1 MAQADFYL
9 LAEAGDAARERFAC
23 RLAAKVYGL
32 NHRVHLRVPDAAALE
47 RLDALLWTFSDDSFV
62 PHDIVLDGAATAP
75 VTLADAHRALPDGTE
90 VCINLC
96 DDALDTPCA
105 RIAEIVAADE
115 PARAAGRRRY
125 AEYRD
130 RGLELEMHRL

>member
-1 MAQADFYL
+1 MARADFYL
-9 LAEAGDAARERFAC
+9 LADSGDAARERFAC

-32 NHRVHLRVPDAAALE
+32 DHRVHLRVADAAALE
-47 RLDALLWTFSDDSFV
+47 RLDQLLWTFSDDGFV
-62 PHDIVLDGAATAP
+62 PHDIVLDGQATAP

-96 DDALDTPCA
+96 DDALEAPCP
-105 RIAEIVAADE
+105 RIAEIIAGDA

-125 AEYRD
+125 AVYRQ
-130 RGLELEMHRL
+130 RGLELEMHQL

>member
-1 MAQADFYL
+1 MARADFYL
-9 LAEAGDAARERFAC
+9 LSEAGDAARERFAC

-32 NHRVHLRVPDAAALE
+32 DHRVHLRVPDAAALE
-47 RLDALLWTFSDDSFV
+47 RLDGLLWTFSDDSFV
-62 PHDIVLDGAATAP
+62 PHDVVLDGRATAP
-75 VTLADAHRALPDGTE
+75 VTLADAHRALPAGTD

-96 DDALDTPCA
+96 DDVVDAACE

-125 AEYRD
+125 AAYRE
-130 RGLELEMHRL
+130 RGLALEMHRL

>member
-1 MAQADFYL
+1 MARADFYL

-32 NHRVHLRVPDAAALE
+32 DHRVHLRVPDAAALE
-47 RLDALLWTFSDDSFV
+47 RLDTLLWTFSDDSFV
-62 PHDIVLDGAATAP
+62 PHDIVLDGGATAP

-96 DDALDTPCA
+96 DDAVDAPCA
-105 RIAEIVAADE
+105 RIAEIVAGDDT
-115 PARAAGRRRY
+115 ARAAGRRRY
-125 AEYRD
+125 AEYRE
-130 RGLELEMHRL
+130 RGLELEMHKL

>member
-1 MAQADFYL
+1 MARADFYL

-32 NHRVHLRVPDAAALE
+32 DQRVHLRVPDAAALE
-47 RLDALLWTFSDDSFV
+47 RLDTLLWTFSDDSFV
-62 PHDIVLDGAATAP
+62 PHDVVLDGSATAP
-75 VTLADAHRALPDGTE
+75 VTLADAHRAPPDGTD

-96 DDALDTPCA
+96 EDAVDASCE
-105 RIAEIVAADE
+105 RIAEIVAGDE

-125 AEYRD
+125 AEYRG
-130 RGLELEMHRL
+130 RGLDLEMHRM